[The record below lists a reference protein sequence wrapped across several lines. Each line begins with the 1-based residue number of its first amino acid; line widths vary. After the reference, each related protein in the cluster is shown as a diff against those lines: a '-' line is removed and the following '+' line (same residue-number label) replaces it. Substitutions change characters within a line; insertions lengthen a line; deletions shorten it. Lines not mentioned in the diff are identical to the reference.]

1 MPCPS
6 LRLVLSQTSP
16 NSLVRELKLASHS
29 SPLSAGALPETY
41 GRAPSALVAGGA
53 RDCRRSDAPAAVMQV
68 RPLSVVSGIAGSS
81 PFGQS
86 PFGDPGWL

>member
-1 MPCPS
+1 MRSSSLHPTRWPTRLLLSGRVPAPEAGVDKPCATETNAGCQPA
-6 LRLVLSQTSP
+6 VGTSA
-16 NSLVRELKLASHS
+16 V
-29 SPLSAGALPETY
+29 
-41 GRAPSALVAGGA
+41 GRA

-68 RPLSVVSGIAGSS
+68 RPLSVVSGTAGSS